1 MTDPAAD
8 RMPMTTPEAAAERMP
23 MPLGEA
29 LYTLRAIRRFRPE
42 SVPDAE
48 LRLILEA
55 ATRAPSCGNSQGWRF
70 VAVRDRAQIEAFA
83 PLYLEAWWAKRA
95 DIGIR
100 SVGDFPAGHRV
111 MPHAHRL
118 AEGFAAVP
126 AMVLLCA
133 TERGPDA
140 ATCVVP
146 AAQNLLLAARALGIG
161 GTITTL
167 HPVVEERVHALFGI
181 PGEAQLVYC
190 IPLGYPATAFGTV
203 RRRPLGEVVAD
214 ERWDAAAPWAAESSH
229 RPSEFG

>member
-1 MTDPAAD
+1 MTSTP
-8 RMPMTTPEAAAERMP
+8 TTSPEDAAERLP

-42 SVPDAE
+42 PLPDAE
-48 LRLILEA
+48 LRTILEA

-70 VAVRDRAQIEAFA
+70 VVVRERAQIEAFA

-95 DIGIR
+95 EVGIH
-100 SVGDFPAGHRV
+100 SVADFPAGHPV
-111 MPHAHRL
+111 MPQAHRL
-118 AEGFAAVP
+118 AEGFATVP

-140 ATCVVP
+140 ASCIVP

-167 HPVVEERVHALFGI
+167 HPVIEERLHALFGI
-181 PGEAQLVYC
+181 PAEAQLVYC
-190 IPLGYPATAFGTV
+190 IPLGYPAAAFGTV
-203 RRRPLGEVVAD
+203 RRRPLAEVVA
-214 ERWDAAAPWAAESSH
+214 EGRWDAPAPWSEG
-229 RPSEFG
+229 PSA

>member
-1 MTDPAAD
+1 MTSPPA
-8 RMPMTTPEAAAERMP
+8 TTPGDAAERLP

-42 SVPDAE
+42 PLPDAE
-48 LRLILEA
+48 LRAILEA

-70 VAVRDRAQIEAFA
+70 VAVRERAQIEAFS

-95 DIGIR
+95 EVGIR
-100 SVGDFPAGHRV
+100 SVADFPAGHRV
-111 MPHAHRL
+111 MPQAHRL

-140 ATCVVP
+140 ASCVVP

-167 HPVVEERVHALFGI
+167 HPVIEDRVHALFGI
-181 PGEAQLVYC
+181 PAEAQLVYC
-190 IPLGYPATAFGTV
+190 IPLGYPDAAFGAV
-203 RRRPLGEVVAD
+203 RRRPLDEVVA
-214 ERWDAAAPWAAESSH
+214 EGRWDAPAPWA
-229 RPSEFG
+229 

>member
-1 MTDPAAD
+1 MTSPHATSPEDAAQ
-8 RMPMTTPEAAAERMP
+8 RLP

-42 SVPDAE
+42 PLPDAE
-48 LRLILEA
+48 LRTILEA

-70 VAVRDRAQIEAFA
+70 VVVRERAQIDAFA

-95 DIGIR
+95 EVGIR
-100 SVGDFPAGHRV
+100 SVEDFPAGHRV
-111 MPHAHRL
+111 MPLAHRL

-140 ATCVVP
+140 ASCVVP

-167 HPVVEERVHALFGI
+167 HPVIEERVHALFGI
-181 PGEAQLVYC
+181 PAEAQLVYC
-190 IPLGYPATAFGTV
+190 IPLGYPAAAFGTV
-203 RRRPLGEVVAD
+203 RRHPLDEVVAD
-214 ERWDAAAPWAAESSH
+214 GRWETPAAWAAAPPA
-229 RPSEFG
+229 

>member
-1 MTDPAAD
+1 MTRPHA
-8 RMPMTTPEAAAERMP
+8 TSPEDAAERLP

-42 SVPDAE
+42 PLPDAE
-48 LRLILEA
+48 LRTILEA

-70 VAVRDRAQIEAFA
+70 VVVRERAQIEAFA

-95 DIGIR
+95 EVGIR
-100 SVGDFPAGHRV
+100 SVEDFPAGHRV
-111 MPHAHRL
+111 MPLAHQL

-140 ATCVVP
+140 ASCVVP

-167 HPVVEERVHALFGI
+167 HPVIEERLHALFGI
-181 PGEAQLVYC
+181 PAEAQLVYC
-190 IPLGYPATAFGTV
+190 IPLGYPDTAFGTV
-203 RRRPLGEVVAD
+203 RRHPLDNVVAE
-214 ERWDAAAPWAAESSH
+214 ERWDAPAAWAAE
-229 RPSEFG
+229 PSA